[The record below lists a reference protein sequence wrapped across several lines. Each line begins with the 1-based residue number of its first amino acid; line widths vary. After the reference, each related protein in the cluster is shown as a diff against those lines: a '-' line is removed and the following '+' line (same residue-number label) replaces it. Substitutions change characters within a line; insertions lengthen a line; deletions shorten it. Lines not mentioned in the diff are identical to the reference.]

1 MTHDAKFLTL
11 DEVADIRV
19 GHPFRGAIP
28 EVAKGD
34 VRVIQLKDLSRSG
47 LKDRDTLLTTTIAGR
62 KEPEWVRDQ
71 DLVFVARGW
80 SNYATL
86 VTDPPLRTVCSP
98 HLYLMRVREP
108 GWILPGFL
116 AWQLQQAPVQRYL
129 RQAAEGTLQVSVRR
143 SLLGK
148 LEIRVPSVTQQKVVL
163 QMQRAASEERSAYE
177 ALIKNREDELAAFAE
192 RLLG

>member
-1 MTHDAKFLTL
+1 MENDASILTL
-11 DEVADIRV
+11 DAVADIRV

-28 EVAKGD
+28 EVLNGD
-34 VRVIQLKDLSRSG
+34 VRVIQLKDVSRSG
-47 LKDRDTLLTTTIAGR
+47 LKDRDALLTTIVDGR

-80 SNYATL
+80 SNYAAL
-86 VTDPPLRTVCSP
+86 VTDPPQRTVCSP
-98 HLYLMRVREP
+98 HLYLMRVKEP
-108 GWILPGFL
+108 GWLMPGFL
-116 AWQLQQAPVQRYL
+116 AWQLQQAPAQRYL

-148 LEIRVPSVTQQKVVL
+148 LEIRIPSIARQQIVL
-163 QMQRAASEERSAYE
+163 YIQRTASDERSAYE
-177 ALIKNREDELAAFAE
+177 ALIKNRENELAAIAE